1 MTLNIN
7 QTVSIMYNS
16 VNLQQPDFEFVPLFP
31 LTYITVNRVYRE
43 PERENTVA
51 RRRILNK

>member
-1 MTLNIN
+1 MALNIN

-16 VNLQQPDFEFVPLFP
+16 VNLQQPDFEFVPL
-31 LTYITVNRVYRE
+31 TYITVNRVNRE